1 MIKSSNNRSEDILNF
16 YRDQTKTR
24 QQVTWEDHYKCRSF
38 LEGDL
43 FSGFILAC
51 YALPI
56 ISPHAANKD
65 LTIFFLSEK
74 KNPDFFEMTIL

>member
-16 YRDQTKTR
+16 YQDQTKTR